1 MSRSA
6 AQTPVTLEPGKDY
19 RSKQDIDLH
28 EDIVQYYKECYWDY
42 RTSWLDSHNLAIHY
56 GYWDENTKSHSQSL
70 VDMNRLLAD
79 TAAIQP
85 GEKVLD
91 AGCGIGG
98 SSIWLAENRG
108 AQVIG
113 ITLSPEQLQMARAN
127 AKRRGVAD
135 RVEFQLADYCAT
147 PFADAS
153 FDVVWGLESVCYA
166 LSKADFI
173 REAFRVLKPGGRLVT
188 ADGFALRREYSE
200 DEWRVIRICLDG
212 WAIPNLA
219 LPEDFRAHLQDAGFT
234 DISYRDISAN
244 TLPSARRMYVT
255 ALLTYPMQ
263 RIMAWLRLRT
273 SAQSGNFYTALNQYR
288 IFRDE
293 MAGYGLFCAVK
304 PKAAKSRFAF
314 WR

>member
-1 MSRSA
+1 MSRFEASM
-6 AQTPVTLEPGKDY
+6 PVTLEPGKDY
-19 RSKQDIDLH
+19 RTKQAKHLH
-28 EDIVQYYKECYWDY
+28 QDIVQYYKECYWDY
-42 RTSWLDSHNLAIHY
+42 RTSWLDSNNLAIHY
-56 GYWDENTKSHSQSL
+56 GYWDENTKSHSHSL
-70 VDMNRLLAD
+70 IEMNRLLAD
-79 TAAIQP
+79 TAGIQAD
-85 GEKVLD
+85 ETVLD

-108 AQVIG
+108 ARVTG
-113 ITLSPEQLQMARAN
+113 ITLSPEQADMARAN
-127 AKRRGVAD
+127 AKRRGVSE
-135 RVEFQLADYCAT
+135 RTEFQVADYCAT
-147 PFADAS
+147 PFADGS
-153 FDVVWGLESVCYA
+153 FDVVWGLESVCYS

-173 REAFRVLKPGGRLVT
+173 REAFRLLRPGGRLVT

-200 DEWRVIRICLDG
+200 DEWGVIRVCLDG

-219 LPEDFRAHLQDAGFT
+219 LPEDFRAHLQEAGFG
-234 DISYRDISAN
+234 DIVYRDISAN

-273 SAQSGNFYTALNQYR
+273 AAQSGNFYTALNQYR

-304 PKAAKSRFAF
+304 PKAGKFHLAF